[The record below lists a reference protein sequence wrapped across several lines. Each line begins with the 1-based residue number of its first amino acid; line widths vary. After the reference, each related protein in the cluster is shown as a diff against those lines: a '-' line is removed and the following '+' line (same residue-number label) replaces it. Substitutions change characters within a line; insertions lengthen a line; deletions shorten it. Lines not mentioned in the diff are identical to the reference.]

1 MKNITSY
8 GSWKSPITPEFV
20 SGKDS
25 TLTPS
30 IQCDGEHIYFIESR
44 PDEAGRSVLMRL
56 KADGSAHE
64 VLPSDFN
71 VRTQYLEYSGLSFL
85 VCDGTVYFTEY
96 SDQQVYVAEP
106 GQSPRQITNEKENR
120 FADFCLDKKRRRL
133 LAVREVLS
141 MPESK
146 NSICAIDLAT
156 GKVEDLVTGADFYKS
171 VRVFDDQIF
180 WISYNHPNMPWNGT
194 ELWLANINQL
204 HMAKKIAGDSDHAVA
219 QAQWSEN
226 GDIFFAAELNN
237 FINLYRLQNGKIE
250 NVFPRNSEFIYPDWV
265 PGSQQYALSKNTI
278 CATYIEQGR
287 WKIIVGTQKENRT
300 LKNAYASVP
309 AIHSYKDHFVALVD
323 HADKPA
329 TIVAIYPNG
338 EVKEIYSPKQTELS
352 TDFISIAEEIQFPTD
367 DGSVGYSWYY
377 GPKNPNYSGPA
388 YEKPPLLTF
397 AHGGPTAM
405 STANFRKIIQ
415 FWTSRGYAVVDVN
428 YGGSTGYGKKYR
440 ERLRGKWGLVD
451 VNDCVCAV
459 KQLAARNL
467 IDPKRVA
474 IRGGS
479 AGGYTTL
486 AALAFTKNIFSVG
499 ASYFGVSDL
508 QLLAKETHKLESRYL
523 DQLVG
528 PYPEAI
534 EVYKARA
541 PLEHIDQFSC
551 PIIFFQGDEDK
562 VVPPNQSELMHAS
575 LKKKGIP
582 TEYYLYEKEGHGFRR
597 AETNQNALKAEHAFY
612 ARFFKFEIQPEDRL

>member
-1 MKNITSY
+1 MKNIAAY

-20 SGKDS
+20 SGKDRA
-25 TLTPS
+25 LTPD
-30 IQCDGEHIYFIESR
+30 IQCDGDYIYFIESR

-56 KADGSAHE
+56 DESGSAHE
-64 VLPSDFN
+64 VLPSEFN
-71 VRTQYLEYSGLSFL
+71 IRTQFLEYGGLSFL
-85 VCDGTVYFTEY
+85 VCDGTIYFTQY
-96 SDQQVYVAEP
+96 TDQQVYVAEP
-106 GQSPRQITNEKENR
+106 GQSPRKLTNEKENR
-120 FADFCLDKKRRRL
+120 FADFCLDKKRHRL
-133 LAVREVLS
+133 LAAREVLTN
-141 MPESK
+141 PESK
-146 NSICAIDLAT
+146 NSICTIDLAT
-156 GKVEDLVTGADFYKS
+156 GKVEDLIKGADFYKCA
-171 VRVFDDQIF
+171 RVYEDQIF
-180 WISYNHPNMPWNGT
+180 WISYNHPNMPWNGS
-194 ELWLANINQL
+194 ELWLANMNQL
-204 HMAKKIAGDSDHAVA
+204 NAAKKIAGDNDHAIS

-226 GDIFFAAELNN
+226 GDIYFAAELTN
-237 FINLYRLQNGKIE
+237 FVNLYRFQNGKIE
-250 NVFPRNSEFIYPDWV
+250 NIFPIDNEFIYPDWV
-265 PGSQQYALSKNTI
+265 PGSQQYALSKNNI

-300 LKNAYASVP
+300 LNNSFTSVL
-309 AIHSYKDHFVALVD
+309 AIHKCKDHFVALVD
-323 HADKPA
+323 HSDKPA
-329 TIVAIYPNG
+329 SIVAIYSDG
-338 EVKEIYSPKQTELS
+338 DVREVYSPKQTELS
-352 TDFISIAEEIQFPTD
+352 VDFISIAEEIQFPTED
-367 DGSVGYSWYY
+367 DSVGYAWYY
-377 GPKNPNYSGPA
+377 GPKNSHYSGSPN
-388 YEKPPLLTF
+388 EKPPLLTF

-405 STANFRKIIQ
+405 SASNFRKVIQ

-440 ERLRGKWGLVD
+440 ERLRGKWGVVD

-459 KQLAARNL
+459 KLLAAKGL

-562 VVPPNQSELMHAS
+562 VVPPNQSELMHVS